1 MASAKSVVTI
11 LDHGIEVETGVRRPI
26 RLTPDGYAGVAY
38 AGSVYPLREGD
49 VVELSGPSWELADCE
64 KFLFAGADIPY
75 ALTQT
80 GDDYRTGFDL
90 DWYLETNQHG
100 HYVVFNAPERLASQF
115 IASLEAADVSIQRWD
130 VSHRPADDGHFYD
143 WFARLRF
150 KGSRDDALA
159 MVQAVVSP
167 PASDVDVVTPV
178 VDPLAQ
184 RLADA
189 EARVEQLLD
198 QLFGTTKRAEAAE
211 REVTHLQ
218 SLVEASEASEYGHR
232 EALALATRRHADLQ
246 EQVTRLRE
254 HIGSGPDTADLIK
267 NLSDAEELR
276 EMALAENSVLLE
288 RTRYLESEATSQ
300 RERADGLADQVEGLM
315 DQLIELQALETERM
329 RAAVATR
336 PRRGGVVEFLAS
348 AFNRLEFVL
357 DAVDVIANLESPAP
371 TMRALSEIDA
381 GEVIGKDLEGMRGW
395 FEVKNLAT
403 GIAGSQRLGRI
414 YYKPDGQRV
423 LVSVHIKQDEKQQ
436 RRHIERLRAFMLGR
450 RLG

>member
-11 LDHGIEVETGVRRPI
+11 LDHGVEVETGVRRPV

-38 AGSVYPLREGD
+38 AGSVYPLHTGD

-64 KFLFAGADIPY
+64 KFLFAGTDIPY
-75 ALTQT
+75 VAAQT
-80 GDDYRTGFDL
+80 GEDEHAGFDL
-90 DWYLETNQHG
+90 DWYVETNQYG

-115 IASLEAADVSIQRWD
+115 ISALEEADISIQRWD
-130 VSHRPADDGHFYD
+130 VSHRPADNGNFYD

-150 KGSRDDALA
+150 KGSREDALA

-167 PASDVDVVTPV
+167 PTSDIEVIAPV

-189 EARVEQLLD
+189 EARIEQLLD
-198 QLFGTTKRAEAAE
+198 QLFGATKRAEAAE

-218 SLVEASEASEYGHR
+218 SLVDAAETSEQGHR

-246 EQVTRLRE
+246 DQVATLRE
-254 HIGSGPDTADLIK
+254 HIGSGPDTAELVK
-267 NLSDAEELR
+267 NLADAEELR
-276 EMALAENSVLLE
+276 EMALAENSVLLQ
-288 RTRYLESEATSQ
+288 RTRSLESEATSQ

-329 RAAVATR
+329 RAAAATR
-336 PRRGGVVEFLAS
+336 PRRGGVVEFLAI
-348 AFNRLEFVL
+348 AFSRIQFVL
-357 DAVDVIANLESPAP
+357 DSVDVIANLESPAP
-371 TMRALSEIDA
+371 TMRALSDIDA
-381 GEVIGKDLEGMRGW
+381 GQVIGKDLEGMRGW

-436 RRHIERLRAFMLGR
+436 RRHIERLRAY
-450 RLG
+450 